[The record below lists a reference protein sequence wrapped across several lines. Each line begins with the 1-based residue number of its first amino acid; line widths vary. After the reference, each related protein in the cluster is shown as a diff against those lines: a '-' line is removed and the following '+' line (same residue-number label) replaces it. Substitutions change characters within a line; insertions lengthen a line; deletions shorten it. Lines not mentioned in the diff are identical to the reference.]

1 MSRYRRL
8 WSQRRQVSGGWMM
21 CTTTAFR
28 PRARMHGSSWEPGGG
43 LLVALDHQG
52 RRGGG
57 VVTEL
62 LRYRRRIG
70 VYVLRGWGQGLRVWC
85 KSCARCSPRT
95 RLWIWKPA
103 ALPRPLSRDEY
114 HNAALMR
121 GRKYHVSERKY
132 PSIQCHTYTDKTY
145 LSADI
150 LTLIRLHTNRLSS
163 TSSVD

>member
-1 MSRYRRL
+1 
-8 WSQRRQVSGGWMM
+8 M

-70 VYVLRGWGQGLRVWC
+70 VYVRAAGVGAGPEGVVQELREML
-85 KSCARCSPRT
+85 
-95 RLWIWKPA
+95 A
-103 ALPRPLSRDEY
+103 AHPPLDLEAGR
-114 HNAALMR
+114 AAAAFVK
-121 GRKYHVSERKY
+121 G
-132 PSIQCHTYTDKTY
+132 
-145 LSADI
+145 
-150 LTLIRLHTNRLSS
+150 
-163 TSSVD
+163 